1 MKFCEEIQLFEICG
15 KVHVLAIIFINI
27 LCPLVFRQSSFINI
41 NLFYRRVS

>member
-27 LCPLVFRQSSFINI
+27 LAISF
-41 NLFYRRVS
+41 